1 MKTIVNIKD
10 KQCISV
16 LNLEDG
22 TYNISINKRC
32 DDKTVK
38 QIKGLWATIDD
49 ISEKLYGDRSGA
61 DLIYHQI
68 LHMAGQRTEKMVIE
82 EIALNDF
89 RKVVKSIEVKSREV
103 VNGKPMCVCDVCLVG
118 VSEMSKKEVTQVID
132 SCVRYALECGV
143 DPQIGKDEN
152 DYR

>member
-1 MKTIVNIKD
+1 MKTIVNVKD
-10 KQCISV
+10 KQVISV

-38 QIKGLWATIDD
+38 QVKGLWATIDD
-49 ISEKLYGDRSGA
+49 ISEKLYGDKSRSEG
-61 DLIYHQI
+61 IYHQI
-68 LHMAGQRTEKMVIE
+68 LHMAGQRTEKVIIE
-82 EIALNDF
+82 ELALDDF
-89 RKVVKSIEVKSREV
+89 KKVVKSIDVVSREV

-118 VSEMSKKEVTQVID
+118 VSEMSRREVIQVID

-143 DPQIGKDEN
+143 EPQIGKEEN